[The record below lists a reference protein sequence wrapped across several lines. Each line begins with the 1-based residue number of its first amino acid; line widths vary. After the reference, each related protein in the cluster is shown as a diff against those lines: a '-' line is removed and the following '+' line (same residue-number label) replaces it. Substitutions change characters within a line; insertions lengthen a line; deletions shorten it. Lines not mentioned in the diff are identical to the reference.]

1 MAKLS
6 GIHIYPV
13 KSMATQ
19 RLSQAR
25 VCKEGLAGDRRFI
38 VVRPNGEFITA
49 RTHPL
54 LQQIQPLGTDEAIQ
68 SGELWLRFA
77 GKPDLRVQA
86 SAFQRT
92 QIPTRVWKDNF
103 NGLATNPLADAWV
116 SSILGENA
124 RLLWLGETS
133 DRYREKLGTTVSF
146 ADGYPLLLISEAS
159 LEDLNLRSDA
169 ISQMSQFR
177 TNLVV
182 SDTRAFEE
190 DTWKRIRIGEVE
202 FDVAKPCG
210 RCVMTTVLP
219 GTASFHPQGEPLS
232 TLSKFRKSAS
242 GEVNFGQ
249 NLIALNE
256 GIIREGDTIEVLKT
270 QESEHYRNLAPAK
283 RAMVLTE
290 KRTIAR
296 DFCAFAFKA
305 ADNKPLPGFLPGQH
319 LVFAIDIDGER
330 HIRRYSLTHA
340 AGDGLYHI
348 AVKRTE
354 GGHISNWLH
363 DELAIGDTVLCGR
376 PEGRFSPRAG
386 KALLL
391 ISAGSGIT
399 PMLAMARTAQL
410 KAHQQGAA
418 PTDAKP
424 LSHIYFIHQCRSRED
439 IPEADALTEMHA
451 SGMTLELWLTQADD
465 KWQGNRGR
473 WQAGQSQS
481 IRHLAAAVSGT
492 EAYICG
498 PLGFMQHAEAELQSL
513 GLSQAQIHSES
524 FGGLATPAAR
534 EKKSVSIRINGK
546 AFQGNNQTSL
556 LAQAEAQ
563 GISIPW
569 SCRAGICGSCKC
581 RLVSGEV
588 AQHKAEALSE
598 QEQDAGLILACCAVP
613 VDDVEINL
621 S

>member
-6 GIHIYPV
+6 EIHIYPV
-13 KSMATQ
+13 KSMAAQ

-25 VCKEGLAGDRRFI
+25 VCKEGLAGDRRFM

-68 SGELWLRFA
+68 SGELWLRFT
-77 GKPDLRVQA
+77 GKPDLRLQA

-92 QIPTRVWKDNF
+92 QVPTQVWKDSF
-103 NGLATNPLADAWV
+103 NGLATHPLADAWV
-116 SSILGENA
+116 SSILGESA
-124 RLLWLGETS
+124 QLLWLGETS
-133 DRYREKLGTTVSF
+133 DRYREKLGTRVSF
-146 ADGYPLLLISEAS
+146 ADGYPLLLISDAS
-159 LEDLNLRSDA
+159 LEDLNLRADA

-210 RCVMTTVLP
+210 RCVMTTVQP
-219 GTASFHPQGEPLS
+219 GTARFHPQGEPLS
-232 TLSKFRKSAS
+232 TLSKFRKSAN
-242 GEVNFGQ
+242 GDVNFGQ

-256 GIIREGDTIEVLKT
+256 GTIHEDDVIEVLET

-283 RAMVLTE
+283 RALILTE
-290 KRTIAR
+290 KRIIAR
-296 DFCAFAFKA
+296 DFCAFSFKA
-305 ADNKPLPGFLPGQH
+305 ADEKPLPGFLPGQH
-319 LVFAIDIDGER
+319 LVFAVDIDGER

-340 AGDGLYHI
+340 PGDGLYHI

-363 DELAIGDTVLCGR
+363 DELAIGGTLLCGR

-386 KALLL
+386 TTLLL
-391 ISAGSGIT
+391 VSAGSGVT
-399 PMLAMARTAQL
+399 PMLAMARTSLL
-410 KAHQQGAA
+410 KATQQGGAT
-418 PTDAKP
+418 TDAKP
-424 LSHIYFIHQCRSRED
+424 LSHIHFIHQCRSQED
-439 IPEADALTEMHA
+439 IPEAEALGELAA
-451 SGMTLELWLTQADD
+451 SGMTLEIWLTKADD
-465 KWQGNRGR
+465 SWQGNRGR
-473 WQAGQSQS
+473 W
-481 IRHLAAAVSGT
+481 LAHESNCIARLEHQLATT

-498 PLGFMQHAEAELQSL
+498 PVGFMQHVEAQLQAV
-513 GLSQAQIHSES
+513 GVSQAQIHTES
-524 FGGLATPAAR
+524 FGGLAAPAAR
-534 EKKSVSIRINGK
+534 EEKSVSIRIAGK

-556 LAQAEAQ
+556 LAQAESQ

-588 AQHKAEALSE
+588 VQHKAEALSE
-598 QEQDAGLILACCAVP
+598 AEQNAGLILACCAVP
-613 VDDVEINL
+613 LNDVDISL